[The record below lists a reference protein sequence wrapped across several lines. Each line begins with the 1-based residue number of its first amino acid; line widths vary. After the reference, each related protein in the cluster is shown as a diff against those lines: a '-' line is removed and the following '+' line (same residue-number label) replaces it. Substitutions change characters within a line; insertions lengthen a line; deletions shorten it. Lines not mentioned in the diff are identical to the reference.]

1 MNQNERIESLIE
13 WAKRR
18 SEDNLEAIKA
28 LEFLR
33 YTGLTTPSGIDDIN
47 RAIQILQ
54 RLNQ

>member
-1 MNQNERIESLIE
+1 MNQNERIQALID

-18 SEDNLEAIKA
+18 SENNLEAIET

-33 YTGLTTPSGIDDIN
+33 STGLCTPRYMDEIN
-47 RAIQILQ
+47 LAIKILT

>member
-1 MNQNERIESLIE
+1 MNQNERIESLID

-18 SEDNLEAIKA
+18 SENNLEAIET

-33 YTGLTTPSGIDDIN
+33 STGLGTPSGMDEIN
-47 RAIQILQ
+47 IAIKILT

>member
-1 MNQNERIESLIE
+1 MNQNERIESLID

-18 SEDNLEAIKA
+18 SENNLEAIET

-33 YTGLTTPSGIDDIN
+33 CTGLGTPRGMDEIN
-47 RAIQILQ
+47 LAIKILT

>member
-1 MNQNERIESLIE
+1 MNQKERIQSLID

-18 SEDNLEAIKA
+18 SENNLEAIES

-33 YTGLTTPSGIDDIN
+33 STGLGTARGMDEIN
-47 RAIQILQ
+47 LAIKIIT

>member
-1 MNQNERIESLIE
+1 MNQNERIQALID

-18 SEDNLEAIKA
+18 SENNLEAIET

-33 YTGLTTPSGIDDIN
+33 STGLGTPSGIDDIN
-47 RAIQILQ
+47 RAIKILT

>member
-1 MNQNERIESLIE
+1 MNQNERIQALID

-18 SEDNLEAIKA
+18 SENNLEAIET

-33 YTGLTTPSGIDDIN
+33 CTGLGTPSGMDEIN
-47 RAIQILQ
+47 LAIKILT